1 MTKSL
6 AVADLQKFL
15 LGFDRF
21 VNDSNVFSS
30 TLDGGYPRFNIVRV
44 GEHGF
49 RVELAVPGW
58 NKKDIEINLHKGLLT
73 VEGAHKQEEN
83 PNETYIHKGLSG
95 KCFKRTFGVSEHI
108 KIDRAYMERGLLC
121 IDLHEEL
128 PNELQPHKVTIEQE
142 IYEVAYKAIQTSYCW
157 NDDTIY
163 RSWRSDV
170 ISKRGNGSTRY
181 IC

>member
-128 PNELQPHKVTIEQE
+128 PNELQPHKVTIE
-142 IYEVAYKAIQTSYCW
+142 
-157 NDDTIY
+157 
-163 RSWRSDV
+163 
-170 ISKRGNGSTRY
+170 
-181 IC
+181 